1 MKQQIKWL
9 IITVG
14 VSVAVIAT
22 VFSAFA
28 GAPALGRHGGVA
40 APPPIERGEDN
51 TASCTKIKASEVA
64 WVTLTEE
71 GDVDQQVDSYPAGTS
86 QITPLFQYNCVP
98 KKVTIVTV
106 FTLNGESVF
115 TDKEPLKATN
125 SKGTYGYP
133 LGTED
138 NSALDDGEWGV
149 EFYNNKTLLTS
160 GTIMVGGEGGGQGT
174 DQTSSTVAVEGTVKD
189 KKSKKPIKGA
199 VVLILNP
206 GVTVQKFVKGG
217 QKDSDVFT
225 AAKTDSKGQFTLTDP
240 LERNTEYSIV
250 VAAKGYKAIGLD
262 KFVIDDQQP
271 DPLQLDITMT
281 K

>member
-1 MKQQIKWL
+1 MKQQIKL
-9 IITVG
+9 LTITLG
-14 VSVAVIAT
+14 VTLTVIAT

-28 GAPALGRHGGVA
+28 SAPALGRSGRVA
-40 APPPIERGEDN
+40 APPPIELGEDN
-51 TASCTKIKASEVA
+51 AAACAKIKASEVA
-64 WVTLTEE
+64 WVTLTDQ
-71 GDVDQQVDSYPAGTS
+71 GDVDQQVDSYPDGTI

-106 FTLNGESVF
+106 FTLNGETIF

-138 NSALDDGEWGV
+138 NSPLDDGEWGV

-160 GTIMVGGEGGGQGT
+160 GTVQVGGESAG
-174 DQTSSTVAVEGTVKD
+174 QTSSAVAVEGTVKD
-189 KKSKKPIKGA
+189 KKTKKPIKGA
-199 VVLILNP
+199 VILILKP
-206 GVTVQKFVKGG
+206 GVTVQKFIKGG

-225 AAKTDSKGQFTLTDP
+225 AAKTDSKGQFTLQDT
-240 LERNTEYSIV
+240 LERNTEYSII
-250 VAAKGYKAIGLD
+250 VAAKGYKPIGVD
-262 KFVIDDQQP
+262 KFTIDDQQP
-271 DPLQLDITMT
+271 DPLQLDITLT